1 MLNGILP
8 RRLSA
13 CLLEASELQEARTM
27 ADDNPFQVIRDA
39 ILNASANDPAGDK
52 PGVSREQLSARN
64 ADHYARAVLVA
75 LEHSGFEVV
84 RHTPEPPDDD

>member
-1 MLNGILP
+1 
-8 RRLSA
+8 
-13 CLLEASELQEARTM
+13 M

-39 ILNASANDPAGDK
+39 ILNANINHPAAEE
-52 PGVSREQLSARN
+52 PGVIRDQVFVRD

-75 LEHSGFEVV
+75 LEHSGFEIV